1 MIFNLFFKIIIFAKA
16 NREAAKPVEGSA
28 HDALVVSAFLLG
40 ASLSCLQA
48 RLLLHVAPA
57 APHLLPSLLHLLP
70 AQVSLTMSMV
80 LVGADKARTD
90 LKNENYEKSR
100 YKKETNRANRSRRLS
115 TALTLSY
122 RLQTWKFYI
131 FVKNKYFFLK
141 IRICVFC

>member
-16 NREAAKPVEGSA
+16 NKEAAKPVEGSA

-57 APHLLPSLLHLLP
+57 APHLLLPPHLLPSLLHLLP

-80 LVGADKARTD
+80 LVGADKA
-90 LKNENYEKSR
+90 
-100 YKKETNRANRSRRLS
+100 
-115 TALTLSY
+115 
-122 RLQTWKFYI
+122 
-131 FVKNKYFFLK
+131 
-141 IRICVFC
+141 

>member
-48 RLLLHVAPA
+48 RLLLHLLP
-57 APHLLPSLLHLLP
+57 PHLLLLHLLP

-80 LVGADKARTD
+80 LVGADKA
-90 LKNENYEKSR
+90 
-100 YKKETNRANRSRRLS
+100 
-115 TALTLSY
+115 
-122 RLQTWKFYI
+122 
-131 FVKNKYFFLK
+131 
-141 IRICVFC
+141 